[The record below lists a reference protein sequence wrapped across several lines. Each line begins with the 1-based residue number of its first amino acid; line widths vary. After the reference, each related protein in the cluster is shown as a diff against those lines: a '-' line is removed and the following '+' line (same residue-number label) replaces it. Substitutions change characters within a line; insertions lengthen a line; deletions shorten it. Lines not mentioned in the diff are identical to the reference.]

1 MALEEVV
8 NRTMVMVITVRVAL
22 TQVPGARGGGEHGE
36 REHILFC
43 QGHLL
48 SPRGDWDHH
57 HTLSL
62 ESQ

>member
-1 MALEEVV
+1 
-8 NRTMVMVITVRVAL
+8 MVMVITMRVAL
-22 TQVPGARGGGEHGE
+22 TQMPGARGGGEHGE

-62 ESQ
+62 KAQRR